1 VYSENTC
8 KKARKIPLRNHHLV
22 VFFTHTCLD
31 QSPLL
36 RLLAAVAA
44 LPDSPCAPDAGPVG
58 APPCRGPSDGRTP
71 LPFLAIP
78 ALFAPYDTRS
88 REYHGPLPA
97 LLVYCLAVFSAD
109 DSVLRDTC
117 ASDAP
122 HERLAPTPPAHS
134 DFLSYT
140 ARLSSLAC
148 TFLLSRADTSP

>member
-8 KKARKIPLRNHHLV
+8 KKARKISLRNHHLV

-44 LPDSPCAPDAGPVG
+44 LPDSPCAPDAGSVG

-78 ALFAPYDTRS
+78 ALSSPYDTRS
-88 REYHGPLPA
+88 RAYHGPLPA
-97 LLVYCLAVFSAD
+97 LLVYCLAVFQPTIPFSEIRMRATHPM
-109 DSVLRDTC
+109 SGLHQHL
-117 ASDAP
+117 P
-122 HERLAPTPPAHS
+122 HIAISFLTPPAQ
-134 DFLSYT
+134 
-140 ARLSSLAC
+140 SLTC